1 MKKLILIAMMAS
13 GLVACAQS
21 TAPQEDSRLKEAY
34 SACINTA
41 QGSPEKIEACQSV
54 LNVLKKEKQ
63 HQQFADQESVRVLDY
78 QQCLRAT
85 QTGNDQAVKADCD
98 KVWQEIR
105 RIHEMCPAPEEKA
118 VQLQNQGGVNTAI
131 AVCMLICYMILFYLP
146 NLFI

>member
-63 HQQFADQESVRVLDY
+63 HQQFAEQESVRVLNSLLIIQY
-78 QQCLRAT
+78 
-85 QTGNDQAVKADCD
+85 ADTFISSLPSR
-98 KVWQEIR
+98 KVSAYWIISSVFRQRKPEMIR
-105 RIHEMCPAPEEKA
+105 R
-118 VQLQNQGGVNTAI
+118 
-131 AVCMLICYMILFYLP
+131 
-146 NLFI
+146 

>member
-1 MKKLILIAMMAS
+1 MKKLILIAIMAS

-63 HQQFADQESVRVLDY
+63 HQHFADQKVYAYWIISSVCAQRKPVM
-78 QQCLRAT
+78 
-85 QTGNDQAVKADCD
+85 TG
-98 KVWQEIR
+98 R
-105 RIHEMCPAPEEKA
+105 
-118 VQLQNQGGVNTAI
+118 
-131 AVCMLICYMILFYLP
+131 
-146 NLFI
+146 

>member
-21 TAPQEDSRLKEAY
+21 TAPQEDSRLKKEAY

-105 RIHEMCPAPEEKA
+105 SNNK
-118 VQLQNQGGVNTAI
+118 
-131 AVCMLICYMILFYLP
+131 
-146 NLFI
+146 

>member
-54 LNVLKKEKQ
+54 LNVLKKRNNISSLPSRKVS
-63 HQQFADQESVRVLDY
+63 AYWIISSVFR
-78 QQCLRAT
+78 QR
-85 QTGNDQAVKADCD
+85 KP
-98 KVWQEIR
+98 EMIR
-105 RIHEMCPAPEEKA
+105 R
-118 VQLQNQGGVNTAI
+118 
-131 AVCMLICYMILFYLP
+131 
-146 NLFI
+146 

>member
-63 HQQFADQESVRVLDY
+63 HQQFADQGKCTR
-78 QQCLRAT
+78 
-85 QTGNDQAVKADCD
+85 TGLSAVSA
-98 KVWQEIR
+98 R
-105 RIHEMCPAPEEKA
+105 NANR
-118 VQLQNQGGVNTAI
+118 
-131 AVCMLICYMILFYLP
+131 
-146 NLFI
+146 

>member
-54 LNVLKKEKQ
+54 L
-63 HQQFADQESVRVLDY
+63 
-78 QQCLRAT
+78 
-85 QTGNDQAVKADCD
+85 
-98 KVWQEIR
+98 
-105 RIHEMCPAPEEKA
+105 
-118 VQLQNQGGVNTAI
+118 
-131 AVCMLICYMILFYLP
+131 
-146 NLFI
+146 

>member
-1 MKKLILIAMMAS
+1 MKKLILIAMMAL

-63 HQQFADQESVRVLDY
+63 HQQFADQKVSAYWIISSVCAQR
-78 QQCLRAT
+78 
-85 QTGNDQAVKADCD
+85 KP
-98 KVWQEIR
+98 EMIR
-105 RIHEMCPAPEEKA
+105 R
-118 VQLQNQGGVNTAI
+118 
-131 AVCMLICYMILFYLP
+131 
-146 NLFI
+146 